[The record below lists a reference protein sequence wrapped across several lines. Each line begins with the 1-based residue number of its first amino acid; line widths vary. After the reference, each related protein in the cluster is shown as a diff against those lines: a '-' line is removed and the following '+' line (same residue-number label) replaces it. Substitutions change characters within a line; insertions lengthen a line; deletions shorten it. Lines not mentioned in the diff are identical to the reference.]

1 MASVTERLRYRVLTG
16 PDDAEF
22 CRRVS
27 MALDE
32 GYELHGSPAIT
43 HDGTQTIVAQAVVLP
58 PYAAASFRA
67 PSASAAP
74 IPDPTDRPSFD
85 KPPAVPAAQVKD
97 DTYPTAELPVID
109 DSTEPPS
116 AQRRRPQPRKSP
128 LPPVDLPPEPEPT
141 PVMPPRHAA
150 DS

>member
-27 MALDE
+27 SALDE

-58 PYAAASFRA
+58 PYAAASFR
-67 PSASAAP
+67 PSAISADP
-74 IPDPTDRPSFD
+74 VPDLTFD
-85 KPPAVPAAQVKD
+85 AVPAPTVDSPDPVVEAA
-97 DTYPTAELPVID
+97 DT
-109 DSTEPPS
+109 PP
-116 AQRRRPQPRKSP
+116 ARRPQPRP
-128 LPPVDLPPEPEPT
+128 AAIDDPVA
-141 PVMPPRHAA
+141 PPRHAA
-150 DS
+150 GS